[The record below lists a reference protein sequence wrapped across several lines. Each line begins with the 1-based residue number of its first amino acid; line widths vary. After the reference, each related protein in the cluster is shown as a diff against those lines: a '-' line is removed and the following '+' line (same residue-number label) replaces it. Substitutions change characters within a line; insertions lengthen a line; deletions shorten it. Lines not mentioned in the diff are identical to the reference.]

1 MLSIFP
7 KFYKNFLCKADKCKH
22 SCCKGWEIDI
32 DEETAGKYLA
42 MTGELGAEIRQDI
55 GKNEDSYFFKLT
67 EDERCPF
74 LQKNG
79 LCKIILN
86 IGEENICEIC
96 TMHPRFFTMLDDVEL
111 CGVGLSCEKTCEL
124 LLGDEKDLVFYI
136 EDTEEEVSFSEV
148 LAVIGLNLPNEMQ
161 EFSLAVNAEN
171 INKVLEIMAKTEPI
185 DENWSKEL
193 SIMQDMDNVELK
205 AKEYLENSDK
215 NILNKIYQYILYR
228 QLERLVDIDIEALIN
243 YAQYS
248 ILFII
253 LHTMISKE
261 LGESV
266 RRWSEQIEYDT
277 DNVDLILA
285 GV

>member
-42 MTGELGAEIRQDI
+42 MTGELGAEIRQNI

-67 EDERCPF
+67 EDECCPF

-136 EDTEEEVSFSEV
+136 EDTEEELSFSEV

-171 INKVLEIMAKTEPI
+171 INKLLEIMAKTEPI

-215 NILNKIYQYILYR
+215 NILNKIYKYILYR

-277 DNVDLILA
+277 YNVDLILA

>member
-42 MTGELGAEIRQDI
+42 MTGELGAEIRQNI

-67 EDERCPF
+67 EDECCPF

-136 EDTEEEVSFSEV
+136 EDTEEELSFSEV

>member
-42 MTGELGAEIRQDI
+42 MTGELGAEIRQNI

-96 TMHPRFFTMLDDVEL
+96 TTHPRFFTMIDDVEL

-136 EDTEEEVSFSEV
+136 EDTEEELSFSEV
-148 LAVIGLNLPNEMQ
+148 LSAIGLNLPNEMQ

-261 LGESV
+261 LGESI

>member
-42 MTGELGAEIRQDI
+42 MTGELGAEIRQNI

-136 EDTEEEVSFSEV
+136 EDTEEELSFSEV

-185 DENWSKEL
+185 NENWSKEL

-228 QLERLVDIDIEALIN
+228 QLERLVDIDMEALIN

>member
-42 MTGELGAEIRQDI
+42 MTGELGAVIRQNI

-136 EDTEEEVSFSEV
+136 EDTEEELSFSEV
-148 LAVIGLNLPNEMQ
+148 LSVIGLNLPNEMQ

>member
-42 MTGELGAEIRQDI
+42 MTGELGAEIRQNI

-136 EDTEEEVSFSEV
+136 EDTEEELSFSEV

-171 INKVLEIMAKTEPI
+171 INKVIEIMAKTEPI
-185 DENWSKEL
+185 NENWSKEL

-253 LHTMISKE
+253 LHIMISKE

-266 RRWSEQIEYDT
+266 RRWLELIEYDT
-277 DNVDLILA
+277 DKVDLILA

>member
-42 MTGELGAEIRQDI
+42 MTGELGAEIRQNI

-136 EDTEEEVSFSEV
+136 EDTEEELSFSEV

-215 NILNKIYQYILYR
+215 NILNKIYKYILYR

>member
-42 MTGELGAEIRQDI
+42 MTGELGAEIRQNI

-67 EDERCPF
+67 EDERCPL

>member
-42 MTGELGAEIRQDI
+42 MTGELGAEIRQNI

-136 EDTEEEVSFSEV
+136 EDTEEELSFSEV

-215 NILNKIYQYILYR
+215 NILNKIYKYILYR

-261 LGESV
+261 LGESI

>member
-42 MTGELGAEIRQDI
+42 MTGELGAEIRQNI

-96 TMHPRFFTMLDDVEL
+96 TMHPRFFTMIDDVEL

-148 LAVIGLNLPNEMQ
+148 LSVIGLNLPNEMQ
-161 EFSLAVNAEN
+161 EFSLTVNAEN

-285 GV
+285 SV

>member
-42 MTGELGAEIRQDI
+42 MTGELGAEIRQNI

-96 TMHPRFFTMLDDVEL
+96 TMHPRFFTMIDDVEL

-161 EFSLAVNAEN
+161 EFSLDVNAEN

-215 NILNKIYQYILYR
+215 NILNKIYKYILYR

>member
-42 MTGELGAEIRQDI
+42 MTGELGAEIRQNI

-86 IGEENICEIC
+86 IGKENICEIC

-136 EDTEEEVSFSEV
+136 EDTEEELSFSEV

>member
-7 KFYKNFLCKADKCKH
+7 KFYKDSLCKADKCKH

-42 MTGELGAEIRQDI
+42 MTGELGAEIRQNI

-136 EDTEEEVSFSEV
+136 EDTEEELSFSEV

-277 DNVDLILA
+277 YNVDLILA

>member
-42 MTGELGAEIRQDI
+42 MTGELGAEIRQNI

-136 EDTEEEVSFSEV
+136 EDTEEELSFSEV

-228 QLERLVDIDIEALIN
+228 QLERLMDIDIEALIN

>member
-1 MLSIFP
+1 MITIVP
-7 KFYKNFLCKADKCKH
+7 DFYDQFSCKAG
-22 SCCKGWEIDI
+22 SCQHTCCQGWEIDI

-42 MTGELGAEIRQDI
+42 MTGELGAEIRQNI

-148 LAVIGLNLPNEMQ
+148 LSVIGLNLPNEMQ
-161 EFSLAVNAEN
+161 EFSLDMNAEN

-215 NILNKIYQYILYR
+215 NILNKIYKYILYR

-277 DNVDLILA
+277 DNVDLIIA
-285 GV
+285 SV

>member
-42 MTGELGAEIRQDI
+42 MTGELGAEIRQNI

-136 EDTEEEVSFSEV
+136 EDTEEELSFSEV
-148 LAVIGLNLPNEMQ
+148 LSVIGLNLPNEMQ

-228 QLERLVDIDIEALIN
+228 QLERLVYIDIEALIN

>member
-42 MTGELGAEIRQDI
+42 MTGELGAEIRQNI

-96 TMHPRFFTMLDDVEL
+96 TMHPRFFTMIDDVEL

-148 LAVIGLNLPNEMQ
+148 LSVIGLNLPNEMQ

-205 AKEYLENSDK
+205 TKEYLENSDK
-215 NILNKIYQYILYR
+215 NILNKIYKYILYR

>member
-42 MTGELGAEIRQDI
+42 MTGELGAEIRQNI
-55 GKNEDSYFFKLT
+55 GKNEHSYFFKLT

-136 EDTEEEVSFSEV
+136 EDTEEELSFSEV
-148 LAVIGLNLPNEMQ
+148 LSVIGLNLPNEMQ

-215 NILNKIYQYILYR
+215 NILNKLYQYILYR

>member
-42 MTGELGAEIRQDI
+42 MTGELGAEIRQNI

-136 EDTEEEVSFSEV
+136 EDTEEELSFSEV

-228 QLERLVDIDIEALIN
+228 QLERLVDIDMEALIN

-266 RRWSEQIEYDT
+266 RRWSEQIEYDA

>member
-42 MTGELGAEIRQDI
+42 MTGELGAEIRQNI

-96 TMHPRFFTMLDDVEL
+96 TMHPRFFTMIDDVEL

-136 EDTEEEVSFSEV
+136 EDTEEELSFSEV

-228 QLERLVDIDIEALIN
+228 KLERLVDIDIEALIN

>member
-42 MTGELGAEIRQDI
+42 MTGELGAEIRQNI

-148 LAVIGLNLPNEMQ
+148 LSVIGLNLPNEMQ

-228 QLERLVDIDIEALIN
+228 QLERLVDIDMEALIN

>member
-42 MTGELGAEIRQDI
+42 MTGELGAEIRQNI

-96 TMHPRFFTMLDDVEL
+96 TMHPRFFTILDDVEL

>member
-7 KFYKNFLCKADKCKH
+7 KFYKNFLCKVDKCKH

-42 MTGELGAEIRQDI
+42 MTGELGAEIRQNI

-136 EDTEEEVSFSEV
+136 EDTEEELSFSEV

>member
-42 MTGELGAEIRQDI
+42 MTGELGAEIRQNI

-136 EDTEEEVSFSEV
+136 EDTEEELSFSEV
-148 LAVIGLNLPNEMQ
+148 LSVIGLNLPNEMQ

-215 NILNKIYQYILYR
+215 NILNKIYKYILYR

-277 DNVDLILA
+277 YNVDLILA

>member
-42 MTGELGAEIRQDI
+42 MTGELGAEIRQNI

-136 EDTEEEVSFSEV
+136 EDTEELSFSEV

-253 LHTMISKE
+253 LHTIISKE

-285 GV
+285 SV

>member
-42 MTGELGAEIRQDI
+42 MTGELGAEIRQNI

-148 LAVIGLNLPNEMQ
+148 LSVIGLNLPNEMQ

-266 RRWSEQIEYDT
+266 RSWSEQIEYDT

>member
-42 MTGELGAEIRQDI
+42 MTGELGAEIRQNI

-161 EFSLAVNAEN
+161 EFSLTVNAEN

-215 NILNKIYQYILYR
+215 NILNKIYKYILYR

-285 GV
+285 SV

>member
-1 MLSIFP
+1 MRSIFP

-42 MTGELGAEIRQDI
+42 MTGELGAEIRQNI

-148 LAVIGLNLPNEMQ
+148 LSVIGLNLPNEMQ

-215 NILNKIYQYILYR
+215 NILNKIYKYILYR

>member
-7 KFYKNFLCKADKCKH
+7 EFYKNFLCKADKCKH

-42 MTGELGAEIRQDI
+42 MTGELGAEIRQNI

-96 TMHPRFFTMLDDVEL
+96 TMHPRFFTMIDDVEL

-136 EDTEEEVSFSEV
+136 EDTEEELSFSEV

-285 GV
+285 SV

>member
-42 MTGELGAEIRQDI
+42 MTGELGAEIRQNI

-148 LAVIGLNLPNEMQ
+148 LSVIGLNLPNEMQ

-277 DNVDLILA
+277 YNVDLILA

>member
-42 MTGELGAEIRQDI
+42 MTGELGAEIRQNI

-215 NILNKIYQYILYR
+215 NILNKIYKYILYR
-228 QLERLVDIDIEALIN
+228 QLERLVDIDMEALIN

>member
-42 MTGELGAEIRQDI
+42 MTGELGAEIRQNI

-96 TMHPRFFTMLDDVEL
+96 TMHPRFFTMIDDVEL

-136 EDTEEEVSFSEV
+136 EDTEEELSFSEV

>member
-42 MTGELGAEIRQDI
+42 MTGELGAEIRQNI

-96 TMHPRFFTMLDDVEL
+96 TMHPRFFTILDDVEL

-136 EDTEEEVSFSEV
+136 EDTEEELSFSEV

>member
-7 KFYKNFLCKADKCKH
+7 KFYKKFLCKADKCKH

-32 DEETAGKYLA
+32 DAETAEKYLS
-42 MTGELGAEIRQDI
+42 MTGELGAEIRQNI

-67 EDERCPF
+67 KDERCPF

-124 LLGDEKDLVFYI
+124 LLDDEDDLVFYV
-136 EDTEEEVSFSEV
+136 EDTEEELNFSEV
-148 LAVIGLNLPNEMQ
+148 LAITGLELPKEMQ
-161 EFSLAVNAEN
+161 EFSLAVNEEN
-171 INKVLEIMAKTEPI
+171 LNKILEIMGKTEPI
-185 DENWSKEL
+185 DDKWTEEI
-193 SIMQDMDNVELK
+193 SIMQNMENKELK
-205 AKEYLENSDK
+205 VKEYLEKSNKNS
-215 NILNKIYQYILYR
+215 LNKIYQYILYR
-228 QLERLVDIDIEALIN
+228 QLERLMDTEIEGLIN

-248 ILFII
+248 TLFII
-253 LHTMISKE
+253 LHTVMSKD

-285 GV
+285 GI

>member
-42 MTGELGAEIRQDI
+42 MTGELGAEIRHNI

-136 EDTEEEVSFSEV
+136 EDTEEELSFSEV
-148 LAVIGLNLPNEMQ
+148 LSVIGLNLPNEMQ

>member
-42 MTGELGAEIRQDI
+42 MTGGLGAEIRQNI

-124 LLGDEKDLVFYI
+124 LLGDEKNLVFYI
-136 EDTEEEVSFSEV
+136 EDTEEELSFSEV

-161 EFSLAVNAEN
+161 KFSLAVNAEN

-185 DENWSKEL
+185 DENWYKEL
-193 SIMQDMDNVELK
+193 SIMQDMDDVELK
-205 AKEYLENSDK
+205 AKKYLENSDK

-228 QLERLVDIDIEALIN
+228 QLERLMDIDIEALIN

-248 ILFII
+248 TLFII

-261 LGESV
+261 LSESV

>member
-42 MTGELGAEIRQDI
+42 MTGELGAEIRQNI

-67 EDERCPF
+67 EDECCPF

-136 EDTEEEVSFSEV
+136 EDTEEELSFSEV

-215 NILNKIYQYILYR
+215 NILNKIYKYILYR
-228 QLERLVDIDIEALIN
+228 QLERLVDIDMEALIN

>member
-42 MTGELGAEIRQDI
+42 MTGELGAEIRQNI

-136 EDTEEEVSFSEV
+136 EDTEEELSFSEV

-277 DNVDLILA
+277 DNVDLMLA

>member
-42 MTGELGAEIRQDI
+42 MTGELGAEIRQNI

-136 EDTEEEVSFSEV
+136 EDTEEELSFSEV

-161 EFSLAVNAEN
+161 EFSLDVNAEN

-215 NILNKIYQYILYR
+215 NILNKIYKYILYR

>member
-42 MTGELGAEIRQDI
+42 MTGELGAEIWQNI

-136 EDTEEEVSFSEV
+136 EDTEEELSFSEV

-228 QLERLVDIDIEALIN
+228 QLERLVDIDMEALIN